1 MSCAFHPERT
11 GLDVCSACGRRICA
25 ECGIQLND
33 EILCRACI
41 EERIAPPERSI
52 NGPLRLFLSL
62 VPGLG
67 HLYMGLFQ
75 RGLQLLGG
83 TVLGA
88 ILLFLL
94 MPVLNVLFL
103 PAMVFFSLFDA
114 REMHL
119 RLLQE
124 HEVADQGLVDLGA
137 LRDRWN
143 PRYTA
148 YVLIAGGALALY
160 NVVVLQLIPLLF
172 PLHARLVA
180 EVVRGVT
187 LGLAALICGIVLLRR
202 GERRSQPDVE
212 PEAEP
217 EQE

>member
-11 GLDVCSACGRRICA
+11 GLEVCSACGRRICS

-33 EILCRACI
+33 ELLCRACI
-41 EERIAPPERSI
+41 EERIEPPERTIS
-52 NGPLRLFLSL
+52 GPLRLFLSL

-94 MPVLNVLFL
+94 MPVLNVLFV

-119 RLLQE
+119 RLLQD

-143 PRYTA
+143 SRCTA
-148 YVLIAGGALALY
+148 YVLIGGGALALY
-160 NVVVLQLIPLLF
+160 NVVVLHLIPLLF
-172 PLHARLVA
+172 PANARLVA
-180 EVVRGVT
+180 EVVRGIT
-187 LGLAALICGIVLLRR
+187 LGLAALISGILLLRR
-202 GERRSQPDVE
+202 GEHRAEPAEE
-212 PEAEP
+212 PEEEAAG
-217 EQE
+217 Q

>member
-11 GLDVCSACGRRICA
+11 GLGTCSACGRSICG

-33 EILCRACI
+33 ELLCRACI
-41 EERIAPPERSI
+41 EERLAAPERTIS
-52 NGPLRLFLSL
+52 GPLRLFLSL
-62 VPGLG
+62 VPGVG

-75 RGLQLLGG
+75 RGLHLMAG

-94 MPVLNVLFL
+94 MPVLNVLFV
-103 PAMVFFSLFDA
+103 PAMIFFSIFDA

-124 HEVADQGLVDLGA
+124 HEVADQGLVDLAA

-148 YVLIAGGALALY
+148 YVLIGGGALALY
-160 NVVVLQLIPLLF
+160 NVVVLYLIPLLF
-172 PLHARLVA
+172 PMNARLVA
-180 EVVRGVT
+180 EVVRGIT
-187 LGLAALICGIVLLRR
+187 LGAAALVGGILLLRR
-202 GERRSQPDVE
+202 GERRPDPDDE
-212 PEAEP
+212 EE
-217 EQE
+217 